1 MEEMK
6 NKNVKIKNSHQPK
19 IKMPRLNFYQNILEN
34 GSKKLY
40 LNFFKLRYKWK
51 NLMIPKFLFYFY
63 TF

>member
-34 GSKKLY
+34 GTKE
-40 LNFFKLRYKWK
+40 K
-51 NLMIPKFLFYFY
+51 NIS
-63 TF
+63 